1 MQSNVE
7 PSLIFAISQSG
18 ETTSVTDDV
27 VRAKQN
33 GFKVVS
39 FTKRVDSALAGLS
52 DLVFVVDGARQTL
65 ISGVPNPFFGK
76 VILAFEEILG
86 IYFQD

>member
-1 MQSNVE
+1 VE
-7 PSLIFAISQSG
+7 PALIFAISQSG

-39 FTKRVDSALAGLS
+39 FTKRDNSALAGLS

-86 IYFQD
+86 VYFQV